1 MRETSELNDI
11 MSKCNQHTST
21 EHSTEILQKKKKHSA
36 QNPMEHTLKL
46 NTSRH
51 RSSLNKSKGIKKT
64 PDHNGLILGINSEKN
79 HRKYTNS

>member
-1 MRETSELNDI
+1 
-11 MSKCNQHTST
+11 
-21 EHSTEILQKKKKHSA
+21 
-36 QNPMEHTLKL
+36 MEHTLKL

-79 HRKYTNS
+79 HRKYTNSWKWNRIPIKQLVGYAIPLRLDKAIPNMIS